1 MIANRDYQSIKQQLI
16 KRYVNGGRPVINLTS
31 FSKDGIELLHKYD
44 GMELDAKYVEKTL
57 KMMYNIVNMPI
68 QLKTKVM
75 LQEKTETYG
84 HVFAVRSTQQEKVS
98 LENRVY
104 KYDGEQFKHWE
115 NYKHKDFKISEEEL
129 PF

>member
-1 MIANRDYQSIKQQLI
+1 
-16 KRYVNGGRPVINLTS
+16 
-31 FSKDGIELLHKYD
+31 
-44 GMELDAKYVEKTL
+44 
-57 KMMYNIVNMPI
+57 
-68 QLKTKVM
+68 LKTKVM

-84 HVFAVRSTQQEKVS
+84 HVFAVRSAQQEKMS

-104 KYDGEQFKHWE
+104 KYDGDQFKHWE